1 MKIKQIFAIL
11 AVSAS
16 LMSCNFLDEFDP
28 NATTAGN
35 FYTSEAD
42 IETSLNGV
50 YQSLAQ
56 SYQYNYYFTDVRAHV
71 TVVTDSGASSGIP
84 YQFYNYTLT
93 EENQYVYNRYTQLFK
108 SISRV
113 NTLLSHLDDVTYSAS
128 EARDTYEAEARF
140 VRALTYFHLV
150 TEWGDVPLVLERL
163 DSKDEVAANNYRRPK
178 AQIYKAIFDDLDF
191 VLDSPLADFQP
202 ASECGRASKAAA
214 LALYGKAA
222 LQCACD
228 EDFASE
234 KSSYLTTAIEKL
246 TSVWGMRPFGEL
258 SEIPYNQ
265 IWDLSTQ
272 KSCPENIFQIN
283 YVQGNAD
290 LGSIWNYQF
299 GPSTTGVTSYKIG
312 QMHNMTTG
320 EVYESFDPGD
330 VRRNYLRATTVA
342 GVTYYHTMKYA
353 DLECGANGY
362 GGNN

>member
-1 MKIKQIFAIL
+1 
-11 AVSAS
+11 
-16 LMSCNFLDEFDP
+16 
-28 NATTAGN
+28 
-35 FYTSEAD
+35 
-42 IETSLNGV
+42 
-50 YQSLAQ
+50 
-56 SYQYNYYFTDVRAHV
+56 
-71 TVVTDSGASSGIP
+71 
-84 YQFYNYTLT
+84 
-93 EENQYVYNRYTQLFK
+93 
-108 SISRV
+108 
-113 NTLLSHLDDVTYSAS
+113 
-128 EARDTYEAEARF
+128 
-140 VRALTYFHLV
+140 
-150 TEWGDVPLVLERL
+150 
-163 DSKDEVAANNYRRPK
+163 
-178 AQIYKAIFDDLDF
+178 
-191 VLDSPLADFQP
+191 
-202 ASECGRASKAAA
+202 
-214 LALYGKAA
+214 
-222 LQCACD
+222 
-228 EDFASE
+228 
-234 KSSYLTTAIEKL
+234 
-246 TSVWGMRPFGEL
+246 MRPFGEL

>member
-56 SYQYNYYFTDVRAHV
+56 SYYYQYNYYFTDVRAHV

-150 TEWGDVPLVLERL
+150 TEWG
-163 DSKDEVAANNYRRPK
+163 VAY
-178 AQIYKAIFDDLDF
+178 
-191 VLDSPLADFQP
+191 
-202 ASECGRASKAAA
+202 
-214 LALYGKAA
+214 
-222 LQCACD
+222 
-228 EDFASE
+228 
-234 KSSYLTTAIEKL
+234 
-246 TSVWGMRPFGEL
+246 
-258 SEIPYNQ
+258 
-265 IWDLSTQ
+265 
-272 KSCPENIFQIN
+272 
-283 YVQGNAD
+283 
-290 LGSIWNYQF
+290 
-299 GPSTTGVTSYKIG
+299 
-312 QMHNMTTG
+312 
-320 EVYESFDPGD
+320 
-330 VRRNYLRATTVA
+330 
-342 GVTYYHTMKYA
+342 
-353 DLECGANGY
+353 
-362 GGNN
+362 